1 MEKVKKNQNLIPL
14 KELNL
19 TNRFLF
25 DQVME
30 DPDTQQDVLS
40 IIFGREIPLL
50 KHNESE
56 KEIRVSPVIRS
67 IRLDIFSMDEEEYV
81 YATEMQDTRKAD
93 LAKRS
98 RYYQS
103 LMDSSLL
110 EPGVPN
116 YNLLNNTYL
125 IMFMT
130 FDLFGY
136 KKYQYTFRPRCEEVP
151 ECELMDGATR
161 IFLSTKGEN
170 TNEVPAELVEFLK
183 YLEQTTDETAEKSGS
198 EKIHRIHE
206 RVQKVK
212 MNEAVGVKYMQAWEE
227 KYYAEQEARERGHAE
242 GLEAGRAEGLEAG
255 RAEGL
260 EAGRAEGRIEGE
272 HESMKKLVA
281 KKLKKGKTVEEIADA
296 LEEDTEVIEQLIQEL
311 SLEVTAESCL
321 E

>member
-255 RAEGL
+255 RAEG
-260 EAGRAEGRIEGE
+260 RIEGE

>member
-1 MEKVKKNQNLIPL
+1 MEKAKKKQNLIPL

-67 IRLDIFSMDEEEYV
+67 IRLDIFSMDEEENV
-81 YATEMQDTRKAD
+81 YATEMQGIKKTD

-103 LMDSSLL
+103 LMDTSLL

-170 TNEVPAELVEFLK
+170 NDEVPAELVEFLH
-183 YLEQTTDETAEKSGS
+183 YLEQTTDETAGKSSS

-206 RVQKVK
+206 RVRKVK
-212 MNEAVGVKYMQAWEE
+212 TNEAVGVKYMQAWEE

-242 GLEAGRAEGLEAG
+242 GLEAGRAEG
-255 RAEGL
+255 
-260 EAGRAEGRIEGE
+260 RAEGRIEGE
-272 HESMKKLVA
+272 RVNMKKLVA
-281 KKLKKGKTVEEIADA
+281 KKLKKGKSIEEIADA
-296 LEEDTEVIEQLIQEL
+296 LEEETDVIEQLINEIK
-311 SLEVTAESCL
+311 EEAVAE
-321 E
+321 

>member
-255 RAEGL
+255 RAEG
-260 EAGRAEGRIEGE
+260 RFEGD